1 MMLNIQFLAI
11 FGEANVSL
19 AATWCQL
26 RKGNQRDPKLTLV
39 SIFIIHY

>member
-11 FGEANVSL
+11 FGEGNVRM
-19 AATWCQL
+19 AATQCQL
-26 RKGNQRDPKLTLV
+26 RKGNQSDPKLTLV